1 MKRTT
6 LIIVKIA
13 VVLAVLVLLSFGF
26 LLVWLN
32 VNEYKPADL
41 ETVAVTGNAP
51 ARVPLGQ
58 QLELYSWNIGYA
70 ALDAGQDFFMDGGK
84 GVRPAS
90 QQTVEENVWAIQSF
104 LVSSAADFVF
114 LQEVDTDSHRS
125 YGVDQADYFS
135 GSWKGTSAFAVN
147 YRCKFVPTPFFRF
160 MGRVESGLLTLN
172 TYNSE
177 AQAERVALPVAFD
190 WPVRLAQLKRCLLV
204 ERLPVQ
210 DSEKELVLVNL
221 HLEAYDSG
229 RGKEEQTK
237 VLVEFLKAEYDK
249 GNYCVAG
256 GDFNQN
262 FPGTEDRFPL
272 KEKADFIPGKI
283 DPSIL
288 EGWTFAADVSNPSAR
303 LLDRPY
309 DGDRNANQFYVIDG
323 FVLSPNVHFDS
334 VQTVDLDFRNSDH
347 NPVKLAFTLN

>member
-1 MKRTT
+1 MSGPFSLFWLLRPRT
-6 LIIVKIA
+6 
-13 VVLAVLVLLSFGF
+13 SC
-26 LLVWLN
+26 
-32 VNEYKPADL
+32 
-41 ETVAVTGNAP
+41 
-51 ARVPLGQ
+51 
-58 QLELYSWNIGYA
+58 
-70 ALDAGQDFFMDGGK
+70 FFRK
-84 GVRPAS
+84 LTP
-90 QQTVEENVWAIQSF
+90 IPI
-104 LVSSAADFVF
+104 
-114 LQEVDTDSHRS
+114 
-125 YGVDQADYFS
+125 
-135 GSWKGTSAFAVN
+135 
-147 YRCKFVPTPFFRF
+147 VPTASIRRIIFR
-160 MGRVESGLLTLN
+160 
-172 TYNSE
+172 E
-177 AQAERVALPVAFD
+177 AGKEL
-190 WPVRLAQLKRCLLV
+190 RLSPSITQLKRCLLV

-237 VLVEFLKAEYDK
+237 VLVEFLKAEYEK

-272 KEKADFIPGKI
+272 REKAGFIPGKI

-323 FVLSPNVHFDS
+323 FVLSPNVNFDS